1 MIHSNGIFTEKWAAK
16 IIFIRFMRVNIVNRN
31 EVQVE
36 KYIL

>member
-1 MIHSNGIFTEKWAAK
+1 MIHSNGIFTEKWAVK
-16 IIFIRFMRVNIVNRN
+16 IIFIHFMRVNIVNRN